1 MEPSPALPVAVLGK
15 GVAFRKT
22 SGLSLIPVSFE
33 RRRS

>member
-1 MEPSPALPVAVLGK
+1 MEPSPALPVLLGK